1 MKVIELRR
9 KQLVELKQA
18 YLIRRLEE
26 NGEMLTCSDLANADE
41 IIPDKVVFR
50 LFADVEFPDDD
61 FFCRAG

>member
-9 KQLVELKQA
+9 KQLVEQKQA
-18 YLIRRLEE
+18 YLIRCLEE
-26 NGEMLTCSDLANADE
+26 KGEMLTSSDLANADE

-50 LFADVEFPDDD
+50 HFADIEFSNDD